1 MRDRISFRAESLGT
15 YAEAVVTVSYQVQRS
30 WSIAKLQ
37 FISIQLSSTNLK
49 IFANMSFAIA
59 HSSIR
64 PPRVAA
70 LSRPVC
76 RSTSRPAVRR
86 NLVVYAGVSQTRYL
100 TTYAETA
107 SSCVSCQDSH
117 VRIFDH
123 YATPLLEECEIPHHL
138 TIASSGYVHV
148 QYLHLYAY
156 ARYISLASANQKGS
170 LTGTIGSQLSVWR
183 RTPKKRLIRPET
195 RPRTL
200 PETPRDQQRT

>member
-1 MRDRISFRAESLGT
+1 MRDRISFRAESLRT

-30 WSIAKLQ
+30 WAIAKLQ
-37 FISIQLSSTNLK
+37 FKPTQLSSTNLK

-86 NLVVYAGVSQTRYL
+86 NLVVYAGVSQTPDSL
-100 TTYAETA
+100 NYAGTA

-123 YATPLLEECEIPHHL
+123 YATPLFIKCEISHHL
-138 TIASSGYVHV
+138 TNAFPGYVYI
-148 QYLHLYAY
+148 QYLRLYAN
-156 ARYISLASANQKGS
+156 ARCSSLASANIEGS
-170 LTGTIGSQLSVWR
+170 LTGSIGS
-183 RTPKKRLIRPET
+183 
-195 RPRTL
+195 
-200 PETPRDQQRT
+200 